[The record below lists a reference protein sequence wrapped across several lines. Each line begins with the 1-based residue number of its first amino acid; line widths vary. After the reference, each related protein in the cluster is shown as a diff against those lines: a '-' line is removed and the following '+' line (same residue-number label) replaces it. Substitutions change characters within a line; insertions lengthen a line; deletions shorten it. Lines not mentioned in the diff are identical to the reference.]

1 MTLPLCHDVA
11 YTHYP
16 IDVVLDIGGYDPEEE
31 LIEPLQKLLEQ
42 CKSAKVLSK

>member
-1 MTLPLCHDVA
+1 M
-11 YTHYP
+11 
-16 IDVVLDIGGYDPEEE
+16 GGYDPEEE

>member
-1 MTLPLCHDVA
+1 MPPCHDVA
-11 YTHYP
+11 YINYSIS
-16 IDVVLDIGGYDPEEE
+16 IDVVLDMGGYDPEEE